1 MQLLGAGPWRALA
14 AACFAATCFAATGLS
29 FAFATASFSQDDE
42 TTGPQIYRWIDENG
56 IAHYTTELE
65 RIPSALRG
73 RAGTLGGET
82 ASAPRSGSSDLWVS
96 QDRGV
101 TRQQDQDE
109 WFDEGGTVVEPRDEQ
124 PLDPAVQ
131 AAVEEEQAVAQFD
144 LDLRI
149 AELQQVIQA
158 DEEALKTMISDPESG
173 GPLASGDNPEFRT
186 IAMRLPGR
194 LQELKAL
201 REQRAALDPS
211 ELE

>member
-1 MQLLGAGPWRALA
+1 MQLLGAGSWRPLA
-14 AACFAATCFAATGLS
+14 AACLAACGLS
-29 FAFATASFSQDDE
+29 FASATASFSQDAE
-42 TTGPQIYRWIDENG
+42 ETGPQIYRWIDENG
-56 IAHYTTELE
+56 IAHYTTELD

-73 RAGTLGGET
+73 RAGTLGGEKT
-82 ASAPRSGSSDLWVS
+82 SAPRSGSSDLWVS

-101 TRQQDQDE
+101 SRQEQDE
-109 WFDEGGTVVEPRDEQ
+109 WFDEGGTVVEGRVEP
-124 PLDPAVQ
+124 PLDPAAQ
-131 AAVEEEQAVAQFD
+131 AAVQEEQAVAQFD

-173 GPLASGDNPEFRT
+173 GPLASGDNLEFRT